1 MDKNK
6 IEEKVTEVLT
16 EGEYQSEDVEDAAV
30 DLINAKY
37 EIRKHTEL
45 DPIVEETKKIRKV
58 VKSDDQL
65 YNEYMSRA
73 EKENK

>member
-1 MDKNK
+1 MDKKK

-16 EGEYQSEDVEDAAV
+16 EGKYQSENVEDAAV

-37 EIRKHTEL
+37 EIRKQTEL

-65 YNEYMSRA
+65 YNEYMSSI
-73 EKENK
+73 KENK

>member
-1 MDKNK
+1 MDKKK

-30 DLINAKY
+30 DLIHAKY
-37 EIRKHTEL
+37 EIRKQTEI

-58 VKSDDQL
+58 VKSDDEL
-65 YNEYMSRA
+65 YNEYMSSI